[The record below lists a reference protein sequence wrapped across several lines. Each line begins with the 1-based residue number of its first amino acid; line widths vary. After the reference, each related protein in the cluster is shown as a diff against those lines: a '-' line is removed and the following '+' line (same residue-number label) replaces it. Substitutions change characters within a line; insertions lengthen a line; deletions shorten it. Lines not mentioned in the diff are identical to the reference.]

1 MKLYSKKG
9 FTLVE
14 LVVVI
19 AILGILAAIAIPSV
33 VGIISS
39 SQITSCEANAREL
52 NNACKRFYA
61 QVGSG
66 IVNET
71 DGGEKVDDSVGV
83 LPAKNAPLSAKRSI
97 LSGLK
102 IECAIQYSGLTS
114 KFPNE
119 NSLKEYRYITLNKEG
134 TVVYGD
140 TYGGDSGDLAELH
153 LTTTFADLYE

>member
-1 MKLYSKKG
+1 MG
-9 FTLVE
+9 I
-14 LVVVI
+14 I
-19 AILGILAAIAIPSV
+19 AVILGILAAIAIPSV

-140 TYGGDSGDLAELH
+140 TYEGDSGDLAELH